1 MWGRDRL
8 AAWRYREL
16 LPQEVALQRRS
27 DTVFIFGSG
36 YSLNELTPTEWKHF
50 ADHDTFGFSG
60 FVYQEWVRTDFH
72 LIRSWAMAFHDKV
85 RLREVA
91 VAYAEHLKNNP
102 NFANTILFLQREF
115 SAEFSNTLTGD
126 RLLPEDA
133 RVCRYR
139 AAHRVDNMPTARWCD
154 GITRDLGTLAMAVN
168 IAYLLGWKRIVL
180 AGVDLY
186 DNRYFW
192 GPAKGTLQ
200 FDEDGDY
207 RRVTATNDRGIPW
220 DQPHNTVSIGI
231 VDILRVWAS
240 RFASQAV
247 ELMVYNPRSLL
258 AAVLPVY
265 SGPVRPT
272 LGHHEE
278 AGTARR
284 PR

>member
-8 AAWRYREL
+8 AARRYREL

-60 FVYQEWVRTDFH
+60 FVYQEWVRTDYH
-72 LIRSWAMAFHDKV
+72 LIRSWFMDFHDKG
-85 RLREVA
+85 RLRQVA
-91 VAYAEHLKNNP
+91 VAYAQQLKNNP

-126 RLLPEDA
+126 RLLPEGA

-154 GITRDLGTLAMAVN
+154 GIMRDLGTLAMAVN

-192 GPAKGTLQ
+192 GPATGTLQ

-231 VDILRVWAS
+231 VDMLQVWAS
-240 RFASQAV
+240 RLASQAV

-265 SGPVRPT
+265 SGPVRPM

-278 AGTARR
+278 ARR